1 MYFMLVAKCADP
13 SFFYKRN
20 YTYKKKNF
28 PLKPQK
34 FSFSFT
40 MVGFICENL
49 LKFKPSLLFHIL
61 CKIPRSRKQAG
72 NFFFSI
78 QDSYSFFHV
87 LIIFHVAQ
95 ILAWKKVKVACACV
109 DEKRFKWNTFA
120 CNKSRDSRQ
129 CEVLRVKKSTF
140 SFFSCRL
147 IDNTSHQIPYT
158 YMPFIGFL
166 VFVKQGKMW

>member
-1 MYFMLVAKCADP
+1 MCRPFL
-13 SFFYKRN
+13 FLQ
-20 YTYKKKNF
+20 TELHIQEKNF

-61 CKIPRSRKQAG
+61 CKIPRSRKQAR

-78 QDSYSFFHV
+78 QDSYSYYFFHV

-95 ILAWKKVKVACACV
+95 ILAWKKVKVACLCV

-129 CEVLRVKKSTF
+129 CEVLWVKKSTF

-158 YMPFIGFL
+158 YMSFLGFL
-166 VFVKQGKMW
+166 VFVKEWKRW